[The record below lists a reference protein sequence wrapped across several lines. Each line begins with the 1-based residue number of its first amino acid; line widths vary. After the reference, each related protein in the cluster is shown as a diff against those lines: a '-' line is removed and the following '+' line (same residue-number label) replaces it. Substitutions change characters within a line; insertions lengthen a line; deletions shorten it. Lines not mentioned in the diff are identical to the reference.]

1 MGRINN
7 RELVFKLYEEGISY
21 KEISEQTGY
30 VISTIAGMLS
40 RAGKCKRK
48 KMYEEKAEKI
58 LELYRK
64 GMNNKE
70 IASQIGCSKGSVV
83 SVLNDNG
90 IYRRITSVKEEIDE
104 SNLQFAEP
112 RKMKFEKVNINGK
125 QYTDIT
131 DAFL

>member
-21 KEISEQTGY
+21 KGISEQTGY
-30 VISTIAGMLS
+30 CISTIAGMLS
-40 RAGKCKRK
+40 RAGKCKRT
-48 KMYEEKAEKI
+48 KMYEEKIDEI
-58 LELYRK
+58 LELYRQ
-64 GMNNKE
+64 GLNNKE
-70 IASQIGCSKGSVV
+70 IASQIGCSAGNVGK
-83 SVLNDNG
+83 VLNEHG
-90 IYRRITSVKEEIDE
+90 IYRRITSVNEEVDE

-112 RKMKFEKVNINGK
+112 KKMNFEKVVINGK